1 MGHKLITCTGFGG
14 TGSSVVSDLMTEFN
28 SVKSCG
34 DFEFGIS
41 AEIDGI
47 SDLQHYIVDDF
58 NCVKVT
64 EAIYRFRRHSRIISK
79 GYSSVL
85 GCNKKKIFNDYID
98 ELVDVKWMGSNNL
111 QVLRFG
117 WFHRKWYGLCCR
129 LKMYYS
135 KLTTSNNGY
144 ERGYKKPKMLIE
156 LAQDEDKFFLATR
169 KMYKRL
175 LDSLDPDDKYKFLC
189 FDRLVST
196 NNYKRYCN
204 YFDDIK
210 VIYVD
215 RDPRDLYLLNQ
226 LYWHE
231 GWIPS
236 EDVEVFI
243 NWFRT
248 IRKNLKRD
256 IKDAESG
263 TLLCIMLEDAIY
275 NYDETIKK
283 IIDFIGL
290 NEKDHINKHQFFN
303 PNYSI
308 RNTKL
313 WEKTNAYKENVERIK
328 KDLSD
333 FCYPY

>member
-1 MGHKLITCTGFGG
+1 M
-14 TGSSVVSDLMTEFN
+14 
-28 SVKSCG
+28 
-34 DFEFGIS
+34 
-41 AEIDGI
+41 
-47 SDLQHYIVDDF
+47 
-58 NCVKVT
+58 
-64 EAIYRFRRHSRIISK
+64 
-79 GYSSVL
+79 
-85 GCNKKKIFNDYID
+85 
-98 ELVDVKWMGSNNL
+98 
-111 QVLRFG
+111 
-117 WFHRKWYGLCCR
+117 
-129 LKMYYS
+129 
-135 KLTTSNNGY
+135 
-144 ERGYKKPKMLIE
+144 
-156 LAQDEDKFFLATR
+156 
-169 KMYKRL
+169 
-175 LDSLDPDDKYKFLC
+175 
-189 FDRLVST
+189 
-196 NNYKRYCN
+196 
-204 YFDDIK
+204 
-210 VIYVD
+210 
-215 RDPRDLYLLNQ
+215 
-226 LYWHE
+226 
-231 GWIPS
+231 
-236 EDVEVFI
+236 EVFI